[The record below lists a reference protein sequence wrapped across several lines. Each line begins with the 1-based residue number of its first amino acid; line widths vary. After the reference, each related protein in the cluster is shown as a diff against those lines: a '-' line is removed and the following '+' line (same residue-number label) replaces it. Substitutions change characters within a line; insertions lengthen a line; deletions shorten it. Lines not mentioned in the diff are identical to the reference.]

1 MQFGLFGG
9 ARTKRGVGLEDSQG
23 YESFIEYVIEADRLG
38 FRQFF
43 MVEHHFTGQGQVSA
57 SMTLLAYLAARTR
70 HIRLGTAVVVLPWH
84 NPVLVAE
91 QVATLDLLS
100 GGRVDFGIG
109 KGYRQAEFDGFCIPM
124 AEATERFDEAA
135 EIIRKAWTTPH
146 DKDGGRFSHHGKRWH
161 YDNIVV
167 EPAPVQRPHPP
178 LWLAAGSHDSIRRAA
193 REGYNLLLDQLAQ
206 IDQIT
211 QRIAIFREECEK
223 TGRRY
228 HANMVATARPLQMI
242 HDESEREA
250 AYTTRKRV
258 VSVIGDL
265 ARDALPDRIE
275 DDTAPLLGTPDE
287 VIARLKQLEAGGA
300 TNILLVDP
308 NASVGNLRAFA
319 REVMPAFQPAPAVS
333 VAD

>member
-23 YESFIEYVIEADRLG
+23 YKSFIEYVVEADRLG

-70 HIRLGTAVVVLPWH
+70 HIRLGTAVIVLPWH

-100 GGRVDFGIG
+100 GGRIDFGIG

-135 EIIRKAWTTPH
+135 EIIRKAWTAPH
-146 DKDGGRFSHHGKRWH
+146 DSNGGRFSHHGKRWH
-161 YDNIVV
+161 YDNIIV

-178 LWLAAGSHDSIRRAA
+178 LWLAAGSHDSVRRAA

-206 IDQIT
+206 VDQIT

-223 TGRRY
+223 TGRPY

-250 AYTTRKRV
+250 AYATRKRV

-287 VIARLKQLEAGGA
+287 IIARLKQLEAGGA

-308 NASVGNLRAFA
+308 NASVANLRAFA
-319 REVMPAFQPAPAVS
+319 REVMPAFQPARAVS

>member
-23 YESFIEYVIEADRLG
+23 YESFIEYVVEADRLG
-38 FRQFF
+38 FRQLF

-100 GGRVDFGIG
+100 GGRIDFGIG

-124 AEATERFDEAA
+124 TEATERFDEAA
-135 EIIRKAWTTPH
+135 EIIRKAWATPH
-146 DKDGGRFSHHGKRWH
+146 DKNGGRFSHHGKRWH

-167 EPAPVQRPHPP
+167 EPSPVQRPHPP
-178 LWLAAGSHDSIRRAA
+178 LWLAAGSHDSVRRAA

-206 IDQIT
+206 VDQIA
-211 QRIAIFREECEK
+211 QRIAVFREECEK
-223 TGRRY
+223 TGRPY

-250 AYTTRKRV
+250 AYATRKRV

-265 ARDALPDRIE
+265 ARDKLPDRIE
-275 DDTAPLLGTPDE
+275 DDTAPLLGTADE
-287 VIARLKQLEAGGA
+287 IIARLKELEAGGA

-319 REVMPAFQPAPAVS
+319 REVMPAFQPARAVS